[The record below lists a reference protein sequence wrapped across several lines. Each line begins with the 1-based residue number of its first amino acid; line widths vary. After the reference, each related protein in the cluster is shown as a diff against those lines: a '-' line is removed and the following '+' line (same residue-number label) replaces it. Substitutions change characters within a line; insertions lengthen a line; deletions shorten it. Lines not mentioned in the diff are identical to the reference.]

1 MYLGFWF
8 WFSLVVT
15 FVLFVC
21 LYYLWKFANLIL
33 KVQDSLE
40 ACLDILDERYKS
52 VNKILDIPIF
62 FDSIEVRNCVNEIKK
77 TRDAILIV
85 ANVLTR
91 GIRSNVEDNEILTL
105 DEGDNGD

>member
-1 MYLGFWF
+1 
-8 WFSLVVT
+8 
-15 FVLFVC
+15 
-21 LYYLWKFANLIL
+21 
-33 KVQDSLE
+33 VQDSLE
-40 ACLDILDERYKS
+40 TCLDILDERYKS

-91 GIRSNVEDNEILTL
+91 GIRSNVEDNKILTL